1 MKRMIKI
8 SLILL
13 LLGMAVIAA
22 VPFLKEKEAE
32 RKSENGF
39 KEIQESVTEKKNKTM
54 NVTKL
59 KGENKDCI
67 GYLEVPGTSISYP
80 IMQTRDNPN
89 YYLNHDFDKNYSF
102 YGTPYLSAY
111 CDLKK
116 SDNLIIYG
124 HNINGG
130 KMFGALEQYKE
141 KDFFDRHR
149 KIYFTTDR
157 RREYEVFAVMS
168 VNVRKFKY
176 WKFIMARDEK
186 DYDEFVQ
193 KVLEHSM
200 WNIGGKP
207 KYKEQILML
216 STCDNGKE
224 DDWRIVV
231 VGKEI

>member
-1 MKRMIKI
+1 MIKI

-13 LLGMAVIAA
+13 LVGMAVIAT
-22 VPFLKEKEAE
+22 VPFLKEKKAE
-32 RKSENGF
+32 KKSETGF
-39 KEIQESVTEKKNKTM
+39 KEIKESVTDKEDKTI
-54 NVTKL
+54 NVEKL
-59 KGENKDCI
+59 KGENEDCI
-67 GYLEVPGTSISYP
+67 GYLEVPGTTISYP
-80 IMQTRDNPN
+80 VMQTRDNPDF
-89 YYLNHDFDKNYSF
+89 YLKHDFNKNYSF

-111 CDLKK
+111 CDLKN

-186 DYDEFVQ
+186 DYDEFV
-193 KVLEHSM
+193 E
-200 WNIGGKP
+200 
-207 KYKEQILML
+207 
-216 STCDNGKE
+216 NGAE
-224 DDWRIVV
+224 A
-231 VGKEI
+231 

>member
-1 MKRMIKI
+1 MR
-8 SLILL
+8 
-13 LLGMAVIAA
+13 
-22 VPFLKEKEAE
+22 
-32 RKSENGF
+32 
-39 KEIQESVTEKKNKTM
+39 ES
-54 NVTKL
+54 
-59 KGENKDCI
+59 KGQVFN
-67 GYLEVPGTSISYP
+67 
-80 IMQTRDNPN
+80 
-89 YYLNHDFDKNYSF
+89 KNYSF

-111 CDLKK
+111 CDLKE

>member
-32 RKSENGF
+32 KKSENGF
-39 KEIQESVTEKKNKTM
+39 KEIQESVTEKKDKTM

-186 DYDEFVQ
+186 DYDEFAQ

-207 KYKEQILML
+207 KYKEQMLML

>member
-1 MKRMIKI
+1 MIKI

-22 VPFLKEKEAE
+22 VPFLKEKKEKK
-32 RKSENGF
+32 KSENGF
-39 KEIQESVTEKKNKTM
+39 KEIQESVTEKKDKTM

>member
-1 MKRMIKI
+1 MKRMIKR

-13 LLGMAVIAA
+13 LVGMAVVAA

-32 RKSENGF
+32 KKSENGF
-39 KEIQESVTEKKNKTM
+39 KEIQESVTEKKDRTI
-54 NVTKL
+54 NVEKL
-59 KGENKDCI
+59 KRENKDCI

-102 YGTPYLSAY
+102 YGTTYLSAY

-130 KMFGALEQYKE
+130 KMFGALEQYKD

-149 KIYFTTDR
+149 KIYFTADR

-168 VNVRKFKY
+168 VNVKKFKY

-186 DYDEFVQ
+186 DYNEFVE
-193 KVLEHSM
+193 KVLEHSL
-200 WNIGGKP
+200 WSAEKKP
-207 KYKEQILML
+207 KYGEQMLML
-216 STCDNGKE
+216 STCDNGKG
-224 DDWRIVV
+224 DADL
-231 VGKEI
+231 

>member
-1 MKRMIKI
+1 MIKI

-39 KEIQESVTEKKNKTM
+39 KEIQESVTEKKDKTM

-186 DYDEFVQ
+186 DYDEFAQ

-207 KYKEQILML
+207 KYKEQMLML

>member
-13 LLGMAVIAA
+13 LVGMAVIAA

-39 KEIQESVTEKKNKTM
+39 KEIQESVTEKKDKTM